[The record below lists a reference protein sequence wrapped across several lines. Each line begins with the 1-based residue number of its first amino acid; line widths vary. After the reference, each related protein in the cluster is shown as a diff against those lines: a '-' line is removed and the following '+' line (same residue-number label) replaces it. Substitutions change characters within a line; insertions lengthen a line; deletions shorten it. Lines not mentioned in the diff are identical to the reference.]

1 MKQEAK
7 SRRAVLSIAV
17 TGVMTGLVMAFTFI
31 GINLGSAYVN
41 LGDAMVLTAGPK
53 NAPAVSTMAAPSFT

>member
-1 MKQEAK
+1 MKQVAK

-41 LGDAMVLTAGPK
+41 LGDAMVLTAGALQSRADWAQCLP
-53 NAPAVSTMAAPSFT
+53 TL